1 MNAVAKVEKRIGINL
16 TGADG
21 SKDFTADEINNAIK
35 AALNLGSEVTIDI
48 TGTAQIED
56 QVANSAKTVVVT
68 VTVKDAATTST
79 SADVQGVI
87 VDIAFLA

>member
-1 MNAVAKVEKRIGINL
+1 M
-16 TGADG
+16 
-21 SKDFTADEINNAIK
+21 
-35 AALNLGSEVTIDI
+35 TIDI